1 MAESGRTTLNKNS
14 RADRN
19 GKKGPWNP
27 EKRRR
32 TEEKIKYKIKTMSFV
47 DGSIVT

>member
-1 MAESGRTTLNKNS
+1 M
-14 RADRN
+14 
-19 GKKGPWNP
+19 GKKDHGIRKNGAD
-27 EKRRR
+27 